1 MSSPASATPRW
12 HILVAILV
20 ASLVIVGS
28 LVIAAV
34 SGRGGL
40 GGGPTIAPGTTLE
53 VGGGSRS
60 SISVTGDHLEIM
72 LKTSAGVDSG
82 QIVVGSSGFQRD
94 SRASSGTFGLRLAS
108 TAALRPGVRQL
119 TIIVP
124 ENGTLVLTVV
134 GGGALV
140 TDQIRLRQLRM
151 TGVSSS
157 LELNASQ
164 SGSSVDF
171 LQIDS
176 ATGGLSGV
184 RLGNLNMME
193 LSIGNV
199 TGRYDLD
206 LSGSLDR
213 HCDVIVRSVIGNG
226 ILRIP
231 ASVGAQVTVKSIVG
245 SVLSGGFTDKGGR
258 SYVNRLAAAQ
268 ANPQLVVQVD
278 SAIGQ
283 IQLME
288 VQQ

>member
-1 MSSPASATPRW
+1 MSSPAPLTPRW
-12 HILVAILV
+12 RILAAVLV

-28 LVIAAV
+28 IVVAAM
-34 SGRGGL
+34 SL
-40 GGGPTIAPGTTLE
+40 GDGPGAGPAVASGTTLE
-53 VGGGSRS
+53 VGGGFTS
-60 SISVTGDHLEIM
+60 SVSVTGDHLEIT
-72 LKTSAGVDSG
+72 LKTSAGIASG
-82 QIVVGSSGFQRD
+82 QIVVGSDGFRRD
-94 SRASSGTFGLRLAS
+94 NRASAGTFGLRVDS

-119 TIIVP
+119 TVIVP
-124 ENGTLVLTVV
+124 ESGTLVLTVV
-134 GGGALV
+134 GGGSLV
-140 TDQIRLRQLRM
+140 TDQIHLSQLRI

-157 LELNASQ
+157 LELDASR
-164 SGSSVDF
+164 SGSTVD
-171 LQIDS
+171 LLRIDS

-184 RLGNLNMME
+184 RLGNLNMAE
-193 LSIGNV
+193 LTIGNI

-213 HCDVIVRSVIGNG
+213 HCDVTARSVVGNG

-231 ASVGAQVTVKSIVG
+231 GSVGASVTVKSIVG
-245 SVLSGGFTDKGGR
+245 SVLSSGFVNRGGR

-268 ANPQLVVQVD
+268 SNPQLVVQVD